1 MVIRIFAV
9 AASGLE
15 ENDRLSGGVGEFLR
29 FALPGN
35 LQAGSSRTN
44 LREMKSTMRRIAVIN
59 QKGGVGKTTT
69 TVNLGA
75 ALARRG
81 RRVCLVDLDPQAH
94 ATTHLGVE
102 PDGQQPSLYHV
113 LLGQR
118 SIQQVR
124 RQVAEKLW
132 LIPADLDLAAAEVE
146 LAGVVG
152 REVILREALQKDEET
167 FDYLIMDCGPSL
179 GVLTLNAL
187 AAADE
192 VLIPLQPHFLALH
205 GLSKLLETTAL
216 VARRIHPGLKVPGI
230 VLCLFD
236 ASTRLAQEVVTDL
249 HTFLERSR
257 GQGLPWSCARIFA
270 SKIRRNIKLAEC
282 PSHGQTIFTYAP
294 RSPGAADY
302 AALAEEIDGAGMT
315 HPALE
320 TPVSA
325 IEKHPPSAAP
335 ASGLVADTTGIVLGP
350 VQLRPAQ
357 FTASMDRITAERITE
372 KPFPLTPEDNRST
385 LKGTEQVLPSP
396 TPIGLEHS
404 SS

>member
-1 MVIRIFAV
+1 
-9 AASGLE
+9 
-15 ENDRLSGGVGEFLR
+15 
-29 FALPGN
+29 
-35 LQAGSSRTN
+35 
-44 LREMKSTMRRIAVIN
+44 MRRIAVIN

-94 ATTHLGVE
+94 ATTHVGVE

-113 LLGQR
+113 LLGQH
-118 SIQQVR
+118 SIQEVR
-124 RQVAEKLW
+124 RQVAEGLW

-167 FDYLIMDCGPSL
+167 FDYLLMDCGPSL

-216 VARRIHPGLKVPGI
+216 VARCIHPGLKVAGI

-236 ASTRLAQEVVTDL
+236 ASTRLAQEVVADL
-249 HTFLERSR
+249 HAFLERSR
-257 GQGLPWSCARIFA
+257 GQGLPWSSARIFA

-294 RSPGAADY
+294 KSPGAVDY
-302 AALAEEIDGAGMT
+302 TALAEEIDGIGLIT
-315 HPALE
+315 SFTE
-320 TPVSA
+320 TPA
-325 IEKHPPSAAP
+325 IAVEKDHAQDTPVGGST
-335 ASGLVADTTGIVLGP
+335 ADGAGIILGP
-350 VQLRPAQ
+350 VQL
-357 FTASMDRITAERITE
+357 TATLDETTLGAIAE
-372 KPFPLTPEDNRST
+372 KPFSPGPENNRLTREE
-385 LKGTEQVLPSP
+385 TEQLLPTVTPHASLPSLRVP
-396 TPIGLEHS
+396 G
-404 SS
+404 

>member
-1 MVIRIFAV
+1 MIGLFGDEGVC
-9 AASGLE
+9 AAAC
-15 ENDRLSGGVGEFLR
+15 RR
-29 FALPGN
+29 FIPPQEPE
-35 LQAGSSRTN
+35 QAGSFGRIPCN
-44 LREMKSTMRRIAVIN
+44 GGMKNTMRRIAVIN

-102 PDGQQPSLYHV
+102 PDGQKPSIYHV
-113 LLGQR
+113 LLGQCY
-118 SIQQVR
+118 IQQVR
-124 RQVAEKLW
+124 RQVAEGLW
-132 LIPADLDLAAAEVE
+132 LVPADLDLAAAEVE

-167 FDYLIMDCGPSL
+167 FDYLLMDCGPSL

-216 VARRIHPGLKVPGI
+216 VARRIHPGLRVSGI
-230 VLCLFD
+230 VICLFD
-236 ASTRLAQEVVTDL
+236 SSTRLAQEVVADL

-282 PSHGQTIFTYAP
+282 PSHGQTIFSYAP
-294 RSPGAADY
+294 KSPGAADY
-302 AALAEEIDGAGMT
+302 AALAEEIDGAGAT
-315 HPALE
+315 SF
-320 TPVSA
+320 PVGMSA
-325 IEKHPPSAAP
+325 TEVEKYSAQDAP
-335 ASGLVADTTGIVLGP
+335 LGGSTEDGTGIVLGP
-350 VQLRPAQ
+350 VQLSA
-357 FTASMDRITAERITE
+357 TLERTTLETIAE
-372 KPFPLTPEDNRST
+372 KPFPPGPENDHFNPET
-385 LKGTEQVLPSP
+385 TEQLLPSA
-396 TPIGLEHS
+396 TPQGALPSLSIPG
-404 SS
+404 